1 MYLKNNWIPVYETR
15 DFRRIFQLNVTK
27 LNVCCCIFVDLSK
40 AFDTVVYDILLQKL
54 DRYFGIRGLPL
65 KLIRSYLTNRYQYT
79 KIIDSKSSKLNITC
93 GAPQGSTMGPLLFLM
108 YINNLPWATN
118 FATTLFADDAYLM
131 LCKSLSTLESN
142 VNRELYRL
150 DIWLRQNKLSL
161 NISNNSQR
169 MADSKFAISINS
181 TELARTRA
189 VKYMGIFF

>member
-1 MYLKNNWIPVYETR
+1 M
-15 DFRRIFQLNVTK
+15 DF
-27 LNVCCCIFVDLSK
+27 SK

-93 GAPQGSTMGPLLFLM
+93 GVPQGSTMGPD
-108 YINNLPWATN
+108 LPWATN
-118 FATTLFADDAYLM
+118 FATTLFADDAYLT

-150 DIWLRQNKLSL
+150 DIWLRQNKLFL

-189 VKYMGIFF
+189 VNYLGIFF